1 MTVTRDKIEVARGI
15 CSDVKHVC
23 KTFGSR
29 NAGSDGERQAA
40 EFFADRLSNCA
51 DSVDM
56 QTFQV
61 HPNAYTGWIAVSVTC
76 ILLGLSAYFFSTM
89 VALLLFIVGAIPVI
103 FQYVLN
109 RRMLDP
115 LYKAQ
120 TSQNVTA
127 VKKCNGEVKQRLFFV
142 ANMDASFESSIKY
155 RLGGVMQVAVMTLDF
170 VGTIYFIILSIARWA
185 IVGGVGASIA
195 EGWALY
201 AGLVGLVF
209 VFPIFISY
217 FMKST
222 KTVIDGANGN
232 LSGCFVAESVLNSLK
247 DIQLENTEV
256 GVILTGSGAVG
267 LRGAMAWCE
276 ANAGKVDK
284 QNTLFVS
291 LSTLREL
298 GSLNVNTSELS
309 GSVRN
314 DSEAVNLV
322 LKAAQFAEV
331 KCSSGRI
338 PFGATDSAVFSANG
352 FKSVGIVAINRKLPD
367 YYNTRYDSY
376 DNMSEECIGEC
387 YNLAME
393 IVGKIEL
400 FGE

>member
-1 MTVTRDKIEVARGI
+1 MSVTRDKIEVASGI

-29 NAGSDGERQAA
+29 NAGSDGERQTA

-56 QTFQV
+56 QSFKV
-61 HPNAYTGWIAVSVTC
+61 YPNSYTGWIAVSVTC

-103 FQYVLN
+103 FQYLLN
-109 RRMLDP
+109 KRMLDP
-115 LYKAQ
+115 LYKEQ

-127 VKKCNGEVKQRLFFV
+127 VKKCGGEVKRRLFFV
-142 ANMDASFESSIKY
+142 ANLDASFESSIKY
-155 RLGGVMQVAVMTLDF
+155 RLGGVMQVAVLTLDF
-170 VGTIYFIILSIARWA
+170 IGTTYFIILSIARWA
-185 IVGGVGASIA
+185 TVGGVGASIA
-195 EGWALY
+195 EGWALI
-201 AGLVGLVF
+201 AGLVGLAF
-209 VFPIFISY
+209 VLPLFASY

-222 KTVIDGANGN
+222 KTVVDGANGN
-232 LSGCFVAESVLNSLK
+232 LSGCFLAESVLNSLK
-247 DIQLENTEV
+247 DVELENTEV

-276 ANAGKVDK
+276 AFGDRIDK
-284 QNTLFVS
+284 KNTLFVS

-314 DSEAVNLV
+314 DGEAVNLV
-322 LKAAQFAEV
+322 LKAAESSGV

-376 DNMSEECIGEC
+376 DNMSEECIAEC
-387 YNLAME
+387 YDLIM
-393 IVGKIEL
+393 KIIEKVSN
-400 FGE
+400 E

>member
-1 MTVTRDKIEVARGI
+1 MKVTRDKTEVASGI
-15 CSDVKHVC
+15 CADVKHVC
-23 KTFGSR
+23 KTFGCR

-40 EFFADRLSNCA
+40 EFFADRLSICA

-56 QTFQV
+56 QEFEV
-61 HPNAYTGWIAVSVTC
+61 HPNAHTGWIAVSVTC
-76 ILLGLSAYFFSTM
+76 ILLGISAYFFSTM
-89 VALLLFIVGAIPVI
+89 VALLLFIVGAIPVV
-103 FQYVLN
+103 FQYILN
-109 RRMLDP
+109 KRMLDP
-115 LYKAQ
+115 LYKVQ

-127 VKKCNGEVKQRLFFV
+127 LKKCSGEVKRRLYFV
-142 ANMDASFESSIKY
+142 ANMDACFEDSIKY
-155 RLGGVMQVAVMTLDF
+155 RLGGVMQIATLVLDAIG
-170 VGTIYFIILSIARWA
+170 VIYFAVLSIARWA
-185 IVGGVGASIA
+185 SVGGVGASIA

-201 AGLVGLVF
+201 AGLAGLAF
-209 VFPIFISY
+209 VFPIFTSY
-217 FMKST
+217 FVKST

-232 LSGCFVAESVLNSLK
+232 LSGCFVAESVLSSLQ
-247 DIQLENTEV
+247 DVQLENTEV

-276 ANAGKVDK
+276 ANGNKIDK

-314 DSEAVNLV
+314 DSKAVDLV
-322 LKAAQFAEV
+322 LKAATDAGV
-331 KCSSGRI
+331 KCSSGSI

-376 DNMSEECIGEC
+376 DNMSEECIAEC
-387 YNLAME
+387 YHLAMN
-393 IVGKIEL
+393 IVEKIEL
-400 FGE
+400 LSE